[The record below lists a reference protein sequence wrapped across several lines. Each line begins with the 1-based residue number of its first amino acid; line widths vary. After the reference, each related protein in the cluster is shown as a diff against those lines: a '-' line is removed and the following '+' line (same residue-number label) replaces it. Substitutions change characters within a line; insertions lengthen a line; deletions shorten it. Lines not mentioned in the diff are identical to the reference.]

1 VRIAVTGATG
11 FLGGHLVSRLLRDG
25 HSVTAI
31 ARDRQRA
38 ARLEAQGVKVLFGD
52 LTAAVE
58 PADGEPVDAFVHAAA
73 LSSNWGRREA
83 FVAANV
89 TATQTAVDLAKR
101 LEAQRFV
108 LISSP
113 SIYFR
118 FADQIS
124 VGEDVML
131 PPPVNAYAE
140 TKRAAEAIVLAAPEL
155 NPLILRPRGI
165 YGRGDVAL
173 LPRLVRAARSGP
185 LPLLRDG
192 TAVTDLTHVDDVV
205 SAIVAAIEGPAPGKA
220 CALNVSSGEAVP
232 IVTII
237 EKACAIA
244 GVRPRW
250 RRLPTWLAL
259 GGAGLAEAVNTV
271 VPGRPEPIATR
282 YSLGVLAY
290 SQTLDISRAASTI
303 GWRPSIAL
311 DEGLRRL

>member
-1 VRIAVTGATG
+1 MKIAVTGATG
-11 FLGGHLVSRLLRDG
+11 FLGSHLVARLLRDG
-25 HSVTAI
+25 HSVTAMV
-31 ARDRQRA
+31 RDRQRGA
-38 ARLEAQGVKVLFGD
+38 HLQAQGVRVLFGD
-52 LTAAVE
+52 LAEAFE
-58 PADGEPVDAFVHAAA
+58 PTDGEPVDAFVHAAA

-89 TATQTAVDLAKR
+89 TATQTAVNLAKR
-101 LEAQRFV
+101 LQAQRFV

-118 FADQIS
+118 FADQLH
-124 VGEDVML
+124 VGEDMVL

-140 TKRAAEAIVLAAPEL
+140 TKRAAEAVVLAAPDL

-165 YGRGDVAL
+165 YGQGDVAL
-173 LPRLVRAARSGP
+173 LPRLVRAARNGP
-185 LPLLRDG
+185 LPLLHEG
-192 TAVTDLTHVDDVV
+192 AAVTDPTHVDDVV
-205 SAIVAAIEGPAPGKA
+205 SAIMAAIEAPVRGEP

-259 GGAGLAEAVNTV
+259 GGAGLAEAINAM

-303 GWRPSIAL
+303 GWRPSIGL
-311 DEGLRRL
+311 EEGLRRL

>member
-1 VRIAVTGATG
+1 M
-11 FLGGHLVSRLLRDG
+11 
-25 HSVTAI
+25 
-31 ARDRQRA
+31 
-38 ARLEAQGVKVLFGD
+38 FGD
-52 LTAAVE
+52 LTEAFE
-58 PADGEPVDAFVHAAA
+58 PANGEPVDAFVHAAA

-89 TATQTAVDLAKR
+89 TATQTAVNLANR
-101 LEAQRFV
+101 LQAQRFV

-118 FADQIS
+118 FADQLH
-124 VGEDVML
+124 VGEDMVL

-140 TKRAAEAIVLAAPEL
+140 TKRAAEAIVLAAPDL

-165 YGRGDVAL
+165 YGQGDVAL
-173 LPRLVRAARSGP
+173 LPRLVRAARNGP
-185 LPLLRDG
+185 LPLLREG
-192 TAVTDLTHVDDVV
+192 SAVTDLTHVDDVV
-205 SAIVAAIEGPAPGKA
+205 SAIMAAIEAPVRGEP
-220 CALNVSSGEAVP
+220 CALNVSSGEPMP

-250 RRLPTWLAL
+250 RRLPAWLAL
-259 GGAGLAEAVNTV
+259 GGAGLAEAINAI

-303 GWRPSIAL
+303 GWRPSIGL
-311 DEGLRRL
+311 EEGLRRL

>member
-1 VRIAVTGATG
+1 MRIAVTGATG

-38 ARLEAQGVKVLFGD
+38 ASLQAQGVKVLFGD
-52 LTAAVE
+52 LTAAFE
-58 PADGEPVDAFVHAAA
+58 PADGEPVDALVHAAA
-73 LSSNWGRREA
+73 LSSNWGPREA
-83 FVAANV
+83 FIAANV
-89 TATQTAVDLAKR
+89 TATHTAVTLAKR
-101 LEAQRFV
+101 LEAKRFV

-118 FADQIS
+118 FADQFQ
-124 VGEDVML
+124 VGEDMTL

-140 TKRAAEAIVLAAPEL
+140 TKRAAEAVVLAAPEL

-165 YGRGDVAL
+165 YGRGDAAL
-173 LPRLVRAARSGP
+173 LPRLVRAASNGP
-185 LPLLRDG
+185 LPLLREG
-192 TAVTDLTHVDDVV
+192 AAVTDLTHVDDVV
-205 SAIVAAIEGPAPGKA
+205 SAIVAAIEAPAPGSVD
-220 CALNVSSGEAVP
+220 ALNVSSGEAVP

-244 GVRPRW
+244 SVRPHW

-259 GGAGLAEAVNTV
+259 GGAGLAEAINTL
-271 VPGRPEPIATR
+271 VPGRPEPIVTR

-303 GWRPSIAL
+303 GWRPSIGF